1 MSEALSMNT
10 KRLFGIITLALLA
23 ALLLLMARPGGI
35 GGTGIGDGSGGIG
48 GTGLGTGFIGQI
60 DGFGSIWVNGV
71 EIFYDDDMEVS
82 FNDNIG
88 DVSELEIGHVVEV
101 LASPDEA
108 GVYQASSIA
117 VRYEIIGPIQSL
129 NQNAAMVLDQTIML
143 PDTAENLMPGDMIAV
158 SGFERGDG
166 AIVASR
172 IDRADQDAKPEKAPP
187 LLRPFD
193 GQAEALSLSG
203 YVREAE
209 DGYSLYGYRLE
220 NLPQDFAPDRLI
232 TLTATPDTDSPDVGR
247 LTIETVQQASE
258 PAMLTPDP
266 VIGPAPKDAPEIEP
280 ANEQPE
286 APREQKPATN
296 DRPENT
302 TPERSE
308 MRPAEP
314 AREDSV
320 SDETTAREID
330 ETSERVEETTP
341 EETRD
346 TQETDQSTADAPE
359 EAREETRDEAFD
371 GAKDEERPEADRAM
385 DAPSRPQRDDR
396 PETVDRPQR
405 PDRPDRPER
414 TDRPERPDRP
424 R

>member
-10 KRLFGIITLALLA
+10 KRLFGIITLGLLA

-82 FNDNIG
+82 FHDKIG
-88 DVSELEIGHVVEV
+88 NVSELEIGHVVEV
-101 LASPDEA
+101 LASADKA
-108 GVYQASSIA
+108 GVYQARSIA

-129 NQNAAMVLDQTIML
+129 SQNTVMVLDQTIIL
-143 PDTAENLMPGDMIAV
+143 PNATEDLIPGDMIAV

-166 AIVASR
+166 VIVASR
-172 IDRADQDAKPEKAPP
+172 IDRADQDAKPAKAPD
-187 LLRPFD
+187 LQRPFD

-220 NLPQDFAPDRLI
+220 NLPEDFAPERLI
-232 TLTATPDTDSPDVGR
+232 TLTATPDAGSLNAGR
-247 LTIETVQQASE
+247 IIIETVQQATE
-258 PAMLTPDP
+258 TEMVTPDP
-266 VIGPAPKDAPEIEP
+266 AIDLAPTDAPEIEP

-286 APREQKPATN
+286 TPREQKPVTS

-302 TPERSE
+302 TPERPE
-308 MRPAEP
+308 EP
-314 AREDSV
+314 TRDDSV
-320 SDETTAREID
+320 SDETTARESD
-330 ETSERVEETTP
+330 ETSQRVDETEP

-346 TQETDQSTADAPE
+346 MQETEQTPADAPE
-359 EAREETRDEAFD
+359 EARDETTDGTFD
-371 GAKDEERPEADRAM
+371 GAKDGERPEADRAM
-385 DAPSRPQRDDR
+385 DAPTRPQRDDR
-396 PETVDRPQR
+396 PESVDRPQR